1 MLGRVAHRLPRPA
14 IVPRTVQR
22 LLCSAKP
29 GARGP
34 NPKPRPGAQAG
45 ERVPDK
51 SLERQL
57 ARELQDRLTPV
68 ERELRELLLQKRY
81 KAEAEV
87 ERLKA
92 EVKHVISR
100 GQAEFHTWRRRNMV
114 ALVGGGI
121 VVGAAGFGGG
131 GYIYVR
137 RNPSTIEHVVTW
149 IAREVFEGADSYQG
163 RLQVYRGTPEPEV
176 SFTTIEAAILDRVI
190 RLWSSS
196 EPRDGASASAS
207 AAHGSARVAAVWGQ
221 MVSGAFAAVEG
232 SLLLATKA
240 EFRRRL
246 IEEVMAAPAEAMPLK
261 QKLAELRELLL
272 ASIERDVLCSR
283 LLEDHLS
290 RVRGLGLGGANLAR
304 ARARRARAR
313 ARARALPLTSTS
325 GWRRKSSRPTLRAT
339 TRSA

>member
-1 MLGRVAHRLPRPA
+1 MQQYTPTVTQRRRARARPMLGRVAHRLPRPA

-34 NPKPRPGAQAG
+34 NPKPRPGAQAGARQNAQAG

-246 IEEVMAAPAEAMPLK
+246 IEEVMAAPAEVMPLK
-261 QKLAELRELLL
+261 Q
-272 ASIERDVLCSR
+272 
-283 LLEDHLS
+283 
-290 RVRGLGLGGANLAR
+290 
-304 ARARRARAR
+304 
-313 ARARALPLTSTS
+313 T
-325 GWRRKSSRPTLRAT
+325 
-339 TRSA
+339 

>member
-1 MLGRVAHRLPRPA
+1 MPSAARTMLGRVAHRLPRPA

-221 MVSGAFAAVEG
+221 MVSGLPCLTPQGGRRAEPATP
-232 SLLLATKA
+232 SL
-240 EFRRRL
+240 F
-246 IEEVMAAPAEAMPLK
+246 P
-261 QKLAELRELLL
+261 
-272 ASIERDVLCSR
+272 
-283 LLEDHLS
+283 
-290 RVRGLGLGGANLAR
+290 LAR
-304 ARARRARAR
+304 ET
-313 ARARALPLTSTS
+313 LTSVLF
-325 GWRRKSSRPTLRAT
+325 TLGR
-339 TRSA
+339 